1 MTAPSPRSAIGQLR
15 EARRRLLDDGEPG
28 PTRLAPTLLQSWQ
41 RSQAFGLVPDA
52 RTLGIPHASSAQ
64 LARALEQQQA
74 LLSHARPVMQFMAEQ
89 IRDTASMVILAD
101 SRGMLLHSL
110 GDDHFVQRASRVALR
125 PGATWHE
132 QWRGTNAIGT
142 ALEVRAPVTIH
153 GAEHYLERN
162 AFLTCSASPIVAPA
176 GQLLGVIDISG
187 DHRGFHPHT
196 LGLVRSAARMIEHQ
210 LFETRHGGSLRLHLH
225 AQVEGLGTVVEGLLA
240 LSEDGWII
248 GANTAG
254 LEMLGLRAADIGA
267 VTIERALAL
276 ELRTLLEG
284 NGHRTPLPRQ
294 LRLGDGRVFWVR
306 VGTPR
311 GLVQER
317 TRAEA
322 QVIDRSGGLAPLR
335 SRHGPDAARA
345 DALAALDT
353 GDPMM
358 QSVIGQARRVV
369 DKPIALLVLGESGVG
384 KELFA
389 RACHDSGA
397 RRDKPFVAVN
407 CAALPETLIEAEL
420 FGYRPGAFTGAAREG
435 APGRIR
441 EADGGTLFLDE
452 IGDMPLA
459 MQARLLRVLQER
471 EVVPLGG
478 GRPVRVDFQLICATH
493 RRLRDDIAAG
503 RFREDLYYRLNGLTL
518 PLPPLRER
526 SDLAALVAVTLERI
540 APDRALRLAPDVA
553 AAFARYRWPG
563 NLRQLANVLGTA
575 CALADG
581 AVLGWGDLPADLLA
595 ELAEAESSE
604 SGRSQ
609 SGPPEAESSEFGSSE
624 PRSSEPGSAAPL
636 RAGAA
641 ASRADRLRAASRG
654 ESVDDR
660 LDPNSP
666 SLGDDRGDDVASDG
680 GIGDLRGQTGRC
692 ILEAVRHCNGNLS
705 AAARRLGISRNTLYR
720 HLRGLGTPARQ
731 DRLDAPAAE
740 GCQARDH

>member
-15 EARRRLLDDGEPG
+15 EARRRLLDHGEPG
-28 PTRLAPTLLQSWQ
+28 ATQLEPALLQSWQ
-41 RSQAFGLVPDA
+41 RSRAFGLVPDA
-52 RTLGIPHASSAQ
+52 RTLGVPHASSAQ

-110 GDDHFVQRASRVALR
+110 GDDHFIDRAARVALR
-125 PGATWHE
+125 PGASWHE

-142 ALEVRAPVTIH
+142 ALHVRVPVTIH

-162 AFLTCSASPIVAPA
+162 AFLTCSASPIVAPS

-225 AQVEGLGTVVEGLLA
+225 PQVEGLGTVVEGLVA

-254 LEMLGLRAADIGA
+254 LEMLGLRAADIGG
-267 VTIERALAL
+267 VTVERALAL

-284 NGHRTPLPRQ
+284 SGHRSPVPRQ
-294 LRLGDGRVFWVR
+294 VRLGDGRVFWVR
-306 VGTPR
+306 VGAPR
-311 GLVQER
+311 GLIQER
-317 TRAEA
+317 SRVAV
-322 QVIDRSGGLAPLR
+322 QGIDRS
-335 SRHGPDAARA
+335 DALTPRPALQQDPAATNA
-345 DALAALDT
+345 DALAVLDT

-358 QSVIGQARRVV
+358 RTVIGQARKVV
-369 DKPIALLVLGESGVG
+369 DKPIALLVVGESGAG

-389 RACHDSGA
+389 RACHDSGS

-471 EVVPLGG
+471 EVVALGG
-478 GRPVRVDFQLICATH
+478 GRPVRVDFQLLCATH
-493 RRLRDDIAAG
+493 RRLRDDIAEG

-526 SDLAALVAVTLERI
+526 SDFAALVAVTLERI

-563 NLRQLANVLGTA
+563 NLRQLSNVLGTA

-581 AVLGWGDLPADLLA
+581 PVLGWGDLPADLLA
-595 ELAEAESSE
+595 ELSECE
-604 SGRSQ
+604 SGI
-609 SGPPEAESSEFGSSE
+609 GTGT
-624 PRSSEPGSAAPL
+624 GT
-636 RAGAA
+636 GTVGGA
-641 ASRADRLRAASRG
+641 ASRAGYLPAAARS

-660 LDPNSP
+660 LDPQST
-666 SLGDDRGDDVASDG
+666 LGDDLGGSVTSDDA
-680 GIGDLRGQTGRC
+680 IGDLRGQTDRC
-692 ILEAVRHCNGNLS
+692 IIEAVRLCNGNLS

-720 HLRGLGTPARQ
+720 HLRGLGASARQ
-731 DRLDAPAAE
+731 DRLEPPAAE
-740 GCQARDH
+740 GRRGSDN